1 MRLSLWIFL
10 SWNRSE
16 KWEERG
22 EKAKTGGD
30 IQRELAIIPATCLPS
45 ILKDTDMSLL
55 NVPAGKELPEDIY
68 VVIEIPANA
77 DPIKY
82 EVDKESGAL
91 FVDRFMSTA
100 MFYPCNYGYINHT
113 LSLDGDPVD
122 VLVPT
127 PYPLQPGAVIRC
139 RPVGVLKMTDESG
152 EDAKLVAVP
161 HTKLSKEYDHI
172 KDVNDLPELLK
183 AQITHFFEHYKDLE
197 KGKWVKVDGWDN
209 AEAAKAE
216 IIASFERAAKKIHM
230 SSINIDVAR
239 PTGIYFIIERLYSR
253 DGFMPSIGEISPSL
267 TQIKYITGSKVTTKD
282 TDALVYTTDYIGS
295 LAATTPLGNIE
306 HENIPRFLTTE
317 SIHSLPQAVSYG
329 RDPIPQVLL
338 YGRKDIVFFMDN
350 GGKGT
355 PTAIAKYNRNTRDL
369 AIIKDQL
376 EAISLHHDIPA
387 CLVFVLLMDPL
398 SKRLCDS
405 AVFTVFPARHFK
417 QYAVHKLLWPF
428 TRLVFFMAYC
438 AVHHAVRSSVFNP
451 TPGYRRELKE

>member
-1 MRLSLWIFL
+1 
-10 SWNRSE
+10 
-16 KWEERG
+16 
-22 EKAKTGGD
+22 
-30 IQRELAIIPATCLPS
+30 
-45 ILKDTDMSLL
+45 MSLL
-55 NVPAGKELPEDIY
+55 NVPAGKDLPEDIY

-127 PYPLQPGAVIRC
+127 PYPLEPGSVIRC

-216 IIASFERAAKKIHM
+216 IIASFERAKSNSA
-230 SSINIDVAR
+230 AL
-239 PTGIYFIIERLYSR
+239 RL
-253 DGFMPSIGEISPSL
+253 
-267 TQIKYITGSKVTTKD
+267 SK
-282 TDALVYTTDYIGS
+282 
-295 LAATTPLGNIE
+295 TP
-306 HENIPRFLTTE
+306 
-317 SIHSLPQAVSYG
+317 PQG
-329 RDPIPQVLL
+329 
-338 YGRKDIVFFMDN
+338 GVFFLARSHFP
-350 GGKGT
+350 GGGSRLTRATNTQRHRSGQPTQT
-355 PTAIAKYNRNTRDL
+355 PHLPVAPVSAAPPGDKRASATASRHRSGQPTQTPALTRSPG
-369 AIIKDQL
+369 K
-376 EAISLHHDIPA
+376 H
-387 CLVFVLLMDPL
+387 
-398 SKRLCDS
+398 S
-405 AVFTVFPARHFK
+405 ATGEQTVPVPQPPRA
-417 QYAVHKLLWPF
+417 
-428 TRLVFFMAYC
+428 
-438 AVHHAVRSSVFNP
+438 S
-451 TPGYRRELKE
+451 PGNQPKHRTYP